1 MTSTIQTSYKNE
13 SGNFSFKVDKS
24 YNIIVIDLNFG
35 KHNKHKDLIINVIIT
50 SALWP
55 M

>member
-1 MTSTIQTSYKNE
+1 MTSTIQTSYNNE

-35 KHNKHKDLIINVIIT
+35 KHKDLIINVIIT